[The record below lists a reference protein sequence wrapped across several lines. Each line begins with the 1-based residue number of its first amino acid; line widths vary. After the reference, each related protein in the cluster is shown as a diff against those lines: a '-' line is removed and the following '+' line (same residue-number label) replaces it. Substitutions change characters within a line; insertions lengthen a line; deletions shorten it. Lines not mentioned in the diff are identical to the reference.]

1 MGCGE
6 SKHDVAS
13 GNTIRNSSKRTNS
26 KKGKDYETLP
36 SENPNT
42 ETKNGN
48 GVPDGG
54 KLKGN
59 ENPKAETAAANT
71 QGTENGKSNTSTV
84 EEKVKEKKNEIVE
97 AKEEEKLKEKLQEK
111 LDENLKQVK
120 EKEEKLKE
128 LEAEKKED
136 EKLKLKGETSIEGII
151 LEGISGKS
159 EYYSPRASKD
169 GDSLVEGGK
178 GKDEEKKIETKTG
191 N

>member
-13 GNTIRNSSKRTNS
+13 GNTIRNSSKRMNS

-36 SENPNT
+36 TEQPNA

-54 KLKGN
+54 KVKEN
-59 ENPKAETAAANT
+59 ENPKAETAATNT
-71 QGTENGKSNTSTV
+71 QGTENGKLNTSTV
-84 EEKVKEKKNEIVE
+84 EEKVKEKKNEIVK
-97 AKEEEKLKEKLQEK
+97 AKEEEKLKEKLHEK
-111 LDENLKQVK
+111 LDEKLMQVK
-120 EKEEKLKE
+120 ELG
-128 LEAEKKED
+128 AEKKED
-136 EKLKLKGETSIEGII
+136 VKLKGETSIEGII
-151 LEGISGKS
+151 SEGISGKS

-169 GDSLVEGGK
+169 GDSVVEEEGK

-191 N
+191 NIN